1 MFVCT
6 STMIH
11 VFGMVPDTAKDP
23 TSNQS
28 DPPRDRRRDFSILQI
43 HDDHVFDW
51 AYQPVYLLL
60 DDP

>member
-1 MFVCT
+1 
-6 STMIH
+6 MIH